1 MLEYLRRIIL
11 RTPSDGD
18 TITAS
23 TSPLSNSDTT
33 DLSVRSPTIS
43 TTTLLRDLS
52 ETRPVPT
59 KIKYRH
65 TDFVFGRVLG
75 AGSSGQVHI
84 VRSAYDN
91 TRYFAIKAI
100 NKTTVDRRKQV
111 HCTKREADILSSLQ
125 QTGYCPFIV
134 TFWGTFH
141 DSRNVYMIME
151 FAHGGDLFSLLRRFE
166 RFREREARFYVA
178 EVFLALDFLHERNIV
193 HRDLKP
199 ENILVCKDGHIKLTD
214 FGFAKKCSSMSTMCG
229 TPDYTA
235 PEIILKA
242 VYTRAVDYY
251 ALGVI
256 TYELLDGKPPFDTPS
271 RGPVLTKETI
281 TISWPRPHIIPND
294 ARRFITALMWHDPD
308 VRLGCNGPFDVYEH
322 SWFAEMDWC
331 QMWEKEV
338 GRRLCQGTRC
348 ESVSAEASF
357 TPRY

>member
-1 MLEYLRRIIL
+1 
-11 RTPSDGD
+11 
-18 TITAS
+18 
-23 TSPLSNSDTT
+23 
-33 DLSVRSPTIS
+33 
-43 TTTLLRDLS
+43 
-52 ETRPVPT
+52 
-59 KIKYRH
+59 KYRH

-100 NKTTVDRRKQV
+100 NKATVIRRNS
-111 HCTKREADILSSLQ
+111 TKREADILSSLQ
-125 QTGYCPFIV
+125 QTRYCPFII

-151 FAHGGDLFSLLRRFE
+151 FAHGGDLFSLLRRFK
-166 RFREREARFYVA
+166 RFREREARFYIA
-178 EVFLALDFLHERNIV
+178 EVFLALDFLHERDIV

-214 FGFAKKCSSMSTMCG
+214 FGFAKKCSSTSTICG

-256 TYELLDGKPPFDTPS
+256 TYELLNGKPPFDTPS

-281 TISWPRPHIIPND
+281 TVLYNKTLAGRISWPRPHIIPND
-294 ARRFITALMWHDPD
+294 ARRFITALLWHDPD
-308 VRLGCNGPFDVYEH
+308 VRLGCNGPFDVYDH
-322 SWFAEMDWC
+322 SWFSETDWC

-338 GRRLCQGTRC
+338 RPPIMPKVRDAR
-348 ESVSAEASF
+348 E
-357 TPRY
+357 